1 MPHSHILEVDGLHTW
16 SRGMKPQLHLISS
29 HRYTVQTSARPVT
42 TGDNSTFVSV
52 GFYIIYSPA
61 VYAAADGA
69 QASTV
74 PLCVSSI
81 LAVCNRNT
89 VTTSGQ

>member
-1 MPHSHILEVDGLHTW
+1 
-16 SRGMKPQLHLISS
+16 MKPRLHFISS
-29 HRYTVQTSARPVT
+29 PRYTVQTSARPVA
-42 TGDNSTFVSV
+42 TGDARRIQGTKGPFVSV
-52 GFYIIYSPA
+52 GFYFIYSPA
-61 VYAAADGA
+61 VYAAAAGA
-69 QASTV
+69 QGSTV